1 MADDQD
7 FVYEPTSTSTSG
19 PIRDPAETRSHY
31 EGLLEGALQ
40 MYASQDDLPTP
51 LPTKNFT
58 NQRKQTKREFRGK
71 SAGSMDQ
78 PRSAS
83 GPRPSTAQ
91 PEKTSMSNSSTQP
104 PSPNMGAWGSGGVH
118 QPLVRPL
125 SAGPFHRPIDL
136 GVSVEATNAHGQRS
150 NLVNRDDLSAA
161 PLIEAIQN
169 ELRKFKREN

>member
-7 FVYEPTSTSTSG
+7 FAYPDPTTGT
-19 PIRDPAETRSHY
+19 IRDPAETRSHY

-40 MYASQDDLPTP
+40 MYSSQDDLPMP

-83 GPRPSTAQ
+83 GSRPSTAQ
-91 PEKTSMSNSSTQP
+91 PEKTSMSNNSTQP

-125 SAGPFHRPIDL
+125 SAGPFHRPVDP
-136 GVSVEATNAHGQRS
+136 GNHTQERNVRTPHSASG
-150 NLVNRDDLSAA
+150 NRDDLSAA

-169 ELRKFKREN
+169 ELRKFKQDN